1 MLPNFGNYNN
11 IMYID
16 LLNIF
21 GCYDY
26 MPVLKKRIVLG
37 GRFETIDCSHSNY
50 LANVCGLNSPIK
62 DNSKK
67 VEQQT
72 LLCNCFAVIN
82 RV

>member
-1 MLPNFGNYNN
+1 MVSN
-11 IMYID
+11 II

-21 GCYDY
+21 GCYDS
-26 MPVLKKRIVLG
+26 MSVLKKRIVLG
-37 GRFETIDCSHSNY
+37 RIFETPDCSRSTY